1 MKKNTVNTVYKTF
14 SHSPGFSLSAAS
26 DFSSFS
32 QATGTLLYEKDS
44 RVKAWVIVS

>member
-14 SHSPGFSLSAAS
+14 SHSPRFSLSAVP

-32 QATGTLLYEKDS
+32 QATGTLFMKRTFGLEPGL
-44 RVKAWVIVS
+44 